1 MDFGL
6 IINTVKGF
14 LTKPG
19 EEWQKIKAQQYDKQT
34 LLMKILVPILVI
46 YVVAT
51 LLGTI
56 ISLVITPYVL
66 QFLGFGRILMNA
78 VVSAILAGAVA
89 FGLVYGGS
97 FVLYALA
104 DNFGAKKDDTVALKV
119 MVFANMIALVSSVA
133 LIIPYIGRL
142 VTAAGSIYGL
152 VLLFW
157 GMRDLLEPPQDKMV
171 MYYVVTLLILI
182 AAGVVLFLLV
192 GVITGLLIGGAMLR

>member
-1 MDFGL
+1 MDFSL

-34 LLMKILVPILVI
+34 LLMKILVPILII

-78 VVSAILAGAVA
+78 VVSAILAGVVA
-89 FGLVYGGS
+89 FGLIYGGT
-97 FVLYALA
+97 FVLYGLA
-104 DNFGAKKDDTVALKV
+104 DNFGAKKDDSVALKV
-119 MVFANMIALVSSVA
+119 MVFANIIMLVSSVA

-142 VTAAGSIYGL
+142 VQAAGSIYSL

-192 GVITGLLIGGAMLR
+192 GVITSLLIGGAMIR

>member
-34 LLMKILVPILVI
+34 LLVKIFVPLLII

-66 QFLGFGRILMNA
+66 QFLGFGRILVNA
-78 VVSAILAGAVA
+78 VVGALLQGAIM
-89 FGLVYGGS
+89 FGIIYGGS
-97 FVLYALA
+97 FILMALA
-104 DNFGAKKDDTVALKV
+104 DNFGAKKDDTLALKV
-119 MVFANMIALVSSVA
+119 MVFSYIVALVSSVA

-142 VTAAGSIYGL
+142 VYAAGAIYGL
-152 VLLFW
+152 VLLYW
-157 GMRDLLEPPQDKMV
+157 GMRDILEPPQEKMT
-171 MYYVVTLLILI
+171 MYFVVTLLILI
-182 AAGVVLFLLV
+182 AIGVVLSLLV
-192 GVITGLLIGGAMLR
+192 GVITGLLIGSSMLR